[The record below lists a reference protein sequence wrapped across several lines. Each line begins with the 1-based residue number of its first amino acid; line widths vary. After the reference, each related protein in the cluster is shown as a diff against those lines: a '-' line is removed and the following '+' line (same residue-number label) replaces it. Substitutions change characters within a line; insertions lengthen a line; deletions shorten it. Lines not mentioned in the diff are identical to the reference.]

1 MRWVQIADCGI
12 PGGIHRPVAD
22 DVRGVVTHNPEG
34 AAARGP
40 QAAATG
46 SAPSVTAGTTT
57 TVSAAAATAVSL
69 PPAPT
74 GRAPTI
80 MSPGRRLA
88 GRGSQHQN
96 RSQANG
102 AHRAESFHD
111 GLLSGVARGVT
122 GVIGTNLQ
130 RGARGIAPTPPVT
143 SMSTLSV
150 RRETTT
156 VKFRRRV
163 CGISKK
169 AAERICRERCCPRLC
184 GVLICEMR
192 LWESPADV
200 FVDSWR
206 PHRSRALCANGA
218 TEGAAF
224 IAPY

>member
-130 RGARGIAPTPPVT
+130 RGARGNLSDPPRDVNEHPKCAP
-143 SMSTLSV
+143 
-150 RRETTT
+150 RNNH
-156 VKFRRRV
+156 
-163 CGISKK
+163 CQISKTRLRHIEEGRR
-169 AAERICRERCCPRLC
+169 ADLSRTLLPTTFRCFDLRGEILGITGRRLC
-184 GVLICEMR
+184 R
-192 LWESPADV
+192 LMAPA
-200 FVDSWR
+200 S
-206 PHRSRALCANGA
+206 
-218 TEGAAF
+218 
-224 IAPY
+224 